1 MNYILQYYQAIKD
14 GSVTVGVWVQL
25 AYEYIVHGLEEKK
38 FFYDAKKANHAIN
51 YIEKFCHHAE
61 GALAP
66 QLIKLELWQKAFV
79 ACVFG
84 IVGEDNLR
92 QFREIFLVVGRKN
105 GKSLLLSAIA
115 SYCAYSDGEYGARV
129 YFTAPKLEQASIA
142 FDSFVETVKK
152 EPVLWKRSKKRR
164 TDVYVES
171 TNTVIKPLAYSSRK
185 SDGLNCSLVVADE
198 ISSWDPANGLKYYEV
213 LKSSQGARKQPL
225 LISISSAG
233 YVNEGPYDEL
243 FKRATR
249 LLKGDSRE
257 TRLLPVMYTIDDI
270 QKWDDV
276 NEWQKSNP
284 NLGVSVSVDYLLD
297 ELAVAEGSLS
307 KKAEFITKYCNIKQ
321 SSSQAWLN
329 AVDVENA
336 YSGEQILPEQFRD
349 CYAICGIDLS
359 RTTDLTAVMF
369 LVERDGIIHIFGEF
383 YLPAEKLQDAIAR
396 DGIPYDIYVQKG
408 WLRLSGDN
416 VIDYHDCQ
424 RFIQNMITVYHIYPL
439 RVMYDRYSAQYLI
452 KDLEANGCLTDD
464 CHQGYNMTPGI
475 REFEGMLKDRKID
488 IGNNDLLKVH
498 LLNAALQNE
507 RQTERVKL
515 VKYNQYAHI
524 DGTAAIIDAMIGRQ
538 KYWAEIGRQLT
549 NDRGNRA

>member
-1 MNYILQYYQAIKD
+1 MNYILQYYQQIRD
-14 GSVTVGVWVQL
+14 GSVIVGLWVQL
-25 AYEYIVHGLEEKK
+25 VYEYIVHGLEEKK

-51 YIEKFCHHAE
+51 YIERFCHHAE

-66 QLIKLELWQKAFV
+66 QLIQLELWQKAFV
-79 ACVFG
+79 AAVFG
-84 IVGEDNLR
+84 IVDAKGLR
-92 QFREIFLVVGRKN
+92 QFREILLIVGRKN

-115 SYCAYSDGEYGARV
+115 SYCAYADGEYGARV

-142 FDSFVETVKK
+142 FDAFVETIKK
-152 EPVLWKRSKKRR
+152 EPALWKKSKKRR
-164 TDVYVES
+164 TDVYVEGS
-171 TNTVIKPLAYSSRK
+171 NTVIKPLAYSSRK

-198 ISSWDPANGLKYYEV
+198 ISSWDAVNGLKYYEV

-225 LISISSAG
+225 MISISSAG

-270 QKWDDV
+270 SKWDDV

-336 YSGEQILPEQFRD
+336 YSGDQILPEQFRD

-396 DGIPYDIYVQKG
+396 DGIPYDIYAEKG
-408 WLRLSGDN
+408 FLRLSGDN

-424 RFIQNMITVYHIYPL
+424 RFIQRMITEYHIYPL

-488 IGNNDLLKVH
+488 IGNNDLLKIH

-538 KYWAEIGRQLT
+538 KYWAEIGPQLM

>member
-1 MNYILQYYQAIKD
+1 MNYILQYYQQIKD
-14 GSVTVGVWVQL
+14 GSVVVGEWVRTV
-25 AYEYIVHGLEEKK
+25 YEYIVHGLEEKR
-38 FFYDAKKANHAIN
+38 FFYDAKKAEHAIN

-66 QLIKLELWQKAFV
+66 QLIQLELWQKAFV

-84 IVGEDNLR
+84 IVGPDKLR

-115 SYCAYSDGEYGARV
+115 SYCAYADGEYGARV

-164 TDVYVES
+164 TDVYVEG

-198 ISSWDPANGLKYYEV
+198 ISSWDAANGLKYYEV

-284 NLGVSVSVDYLLD
+284 NMGVSISVDYLLD

-336 YSGEQILPEQFRD
+336 YTGEQILPEQFRD
-349 CYAICGIDLS
+349 CYSICGIDLS

-408 WLRLSGDN
+408 FLRLSGDN

-424 RFIQNMITVYHIYPL
+424 RFIQNMITTYHIYPL

-475 REFEGMLKDRKID
+475 REFEGLLKDRKID

-515 VKYNQYAHI
+515 VKYNQTAHI
-524 DGTAAIIDAMIGRQ
+524 DGVAAIIDAMIGRQ